1 MRLKS
6 CARGVIPMPDIPNGL
21 LLFGLLFILV
31 LMRMPI
37 GVSLIGIAFL
47 GIWDALSFRVAWGAL
62 GMVPFQ
68 FASSWVLSSLPTF
81 LFMGFICYHARL
93 THGLFEAARVWL
105 SALPGGVAVA
115 SVLGC
120 SGFAAVTGSS
130 VACAAAMGK
139 VAVPEMVRQNYNIS
153 LATGTVAAA
162 GTIGALI
169 PPSIILILYGIVAQV
184 SISQLFLAGIGIGL
198 TTMVAYI
205 AVIVIRVKMNPALAP
220 SVHEEITWP
229 QRWRALAEI
238 WPMLLIALGVFG
250 GLFGGIFTP
259 TEAGAVGAFLSCVVS
274 ALKGTLTLEAIRRA
288 ATETLVTTSSL
299 LIIAIGASLLTRFM
313 ALSGAGE
320 QIMGVV
326 DGLGLSPLQIMVAI
340 VIVYLLLGMILEPI
354 GAMLLTLPIVL
365 PIIDAN
371 GFSLLWF
378 GVLLAKLL
386 EVGMITPPIGLNVY
400 VIKSVVGRLASTT
413 VIFRGVVPFV
423 LADLILIALMI
434 AFPAVV
440 LMLPHAL
447 R

>member
-1 MRLKS
+1 ML
-6 CARGVIPMPDIPNGL
+6 DIPNSL
-21 LLFGLLFILV
+21 LLFGLLFVLV
-31 LMRMPI
+31 LLRMPI
-37 GVSLIGIAFL
+37 GVTLIGVAFL

-62 GMVPFQ
+62 GLVPFQ

-81 LFMGFICYHARL
+81 LFMGFICYHAKL
-93 THGLFEAARVWL
+93 TQGLFEAARVWL

-115 SVLGC
+115 TVLGC

-130 VACAAAMGK
+130 VACSAAMGK
-139 VAVPEMVRQNYNIS
+139 VAVPEMTRLNYNTG

-169 PPSIILILYGIVAQV
+169 PPSIILILYGISAQV
-184 SISQLFLAGIGIGL
+184 SISQLFLAGVGIGL
-198 TTMVAYI
+198 ATMVAYA
-205 AVIVIRVKMNPALAP
+205 AVIILRVSLNPALAP
-220 SVHEEITWP
+220 SVHEEITWA

-238 WPMLLIALGVFG
+238 WPVLLIVIGVFG
-250 GLFGGIFTP
+250 GLFSGVFTP
-259 TEAGAVGAFLSCVVS
+259 TEAGAVGAFLSCAVS
-274 ALKGTLTLEAIRRA
+274 ALKRTLTLDAIRRA
-288 ATETLVTTSSL
+288 AAETLLTTSSL

-313 ALSGAGE
+313 ALSGAGTT
-320 QIMGVV
+320 ILDLVN
-326 DGLGLSPLQIMVAI
+326 GLGLTPLQIILVI
-340 VIVYLLLGMILEPI
+340 VVVYLLLGMILEPI

-365 PIIDAN
+365 PIVDAN

-413 VIFRGVVPFV
+413 TIFRGVAPFV
-423 LADLILIALMI
+423 LADLLLVGLII
-434 AFPAVV
+434 AFPAMV
-440 LMLPHAL
+440 LALPMAL

>member
-1 MRLKS
+1 ML
-6 CARGVIPMPDIPNGL
+6 DIPNSL
-21 LLFGLLFILV
+21 LLFGLLFVLV
-31 LMRMPI
+31 LLRMPI
-37 GVSLIGIAFL
+37 GVTLIGVAFL

-62 GMVPFQ
+62 GLVPFQ

-81 LFMGFICYHARL
+81 LFMGFICYHAKL
-93 THGLFEAARVWL
+93 TQGLFEAARVWL

-115 SVLGC
+115 TVLGC

-130 VACAAAMGK
+130 VACSAAMGK
-139 VAVPEMVRQNYNIS
+139 VAVPEMTRLNYNTG

-169 PPSIILILYGIVAQV
+169 PPSIILILYGIIAQV
-184 SISQLFLAGIGIGL
+184 SISQLFLAGVGIGL
-198 TTMVAYI
+198 ATMVAYA
-205 AVIVIRVKMNPALAP
+205 AVIILRVSLNPALAP
-220 SVHEEITWP
+220 SVHEEITWA

-238 WPMLLIALGVFG
+238 WPVLLIVIGVFG
-250 GLFGGIFTP
+250 GLFSGVFTP
-259 TEAGAVGAFLSCVVS
+259 TEAGAVGAFLSCAVS
-274 ALKGTLTLEAIRRA
+274 ALKRTLTLDAIRRA
-288 ATETLVTTSSL
+288 AAETLLTTSSL

-313 ALSGAGE
+313 ALSGAGTT
-320 QIMGVV
+320 ILDLVN
-326 DGLGLSPLQIMVAI
+326 GLGLTPLQIILVI
-340 VIVYLLLGMILEPI
+340 VVVYLLLGMILEPI

-365 PIIDAN
+365 PIVDAN

-413 VIFRGVVPFV
+413 TIFRGVAPFV
-423 LADLILIALMI
+423 LADLLLVGLII
-434 AFPAVV
+434 AFPAMV
-440 LMLPHAL
+440 LALPMAL